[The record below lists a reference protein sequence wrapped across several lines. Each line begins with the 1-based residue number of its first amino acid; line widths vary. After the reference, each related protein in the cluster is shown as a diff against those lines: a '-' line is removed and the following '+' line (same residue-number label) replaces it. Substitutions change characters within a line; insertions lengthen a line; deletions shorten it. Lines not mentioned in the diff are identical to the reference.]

1 MNFFKNKSILVTG
14 GTGSFGKSFIN
25 LLLKK
30 TKAKKIIIFSRD
42 ELKQYEMQNQ
52 LIAEGHDMERLR
64 FWLGDVR
71 DRSRLKLAFD
81 DIDFVVHAAALKQIP
96 AAEYNPQECINT
108 NINGAINV
116 IFASLEKGVKKVLA
130 LSTDKAC
137 NPINLYGATKLA
149 SDKLFVSANN
159 LGGKKKTSFSLVRY
173 GNVLNSRGSV
183 IPFFKRLI
191 KEKKKYIPLTDE
203 KMSRFFIKVEDG
215 AKFVLESFLR
225 MHGGEIFVPK
235 LPTIFIKDLISA
247 FNKKYEIV
255 GIRPGE
261 KLHETMCSKE
271 ESHLVVEFKKHF
283 IIKPSTILFGEKKFN
298 KDKTG
303 DIGRPIRNN
312 LFEYSSNTNSHVLS
326 VPQIKQLLESIK
338 I

>member
-1 MNFFKNKSILVTG
+1 
-14 GTGSFGKSFIN
+14 
-25 LLLKK
+25 
-30 TKAKKIIIFSRD
+30 
-42 ELKQYEMQNQ
+42 
-52 LIAEGHDMERLR
+52 
-64 FWLGDVR
+64 
-71 DRSRLKLAFD
+71 
-81 DIDFVVHAAALKQIP
+81 
-96 AAEYNPQECINT
+96 
-108 NINGAINV
+108 
-116 IFASLEKGVKKVLA
+116 
-130 LSTDKAC
+130 
-137 NPINLYGATKLA
+137 
-149 SDKLFVSANN
+149 
-159 LGGKKKTSFSLVRY
+159 
-173 GNVLNSRGSV
+173 
-183 IPFFKRLI
+183 
-191 KEKKKYIPLTDE
+191 
-203 KMSRFFIKVEDG
+203 MSRFFIKVEDG

-235 LPTIFIKDLISA
+235 LPTIYIKDLISA
-247 FNKKYEIV
+247 LNKKYEII

-283 IIKPSTILFGEKKFN
+283 IIKPSIILSGEKKFN